1 MAIGIIGALEAIEG
15 NARPDDNSVVPPIDR
30 LASLP
35 QALIMQMAQKGQISK
50 TMVPAVLAKKAEN
63 AQAAAQIKAVAQQMA
78 QQQQMGG
85 PPPSTVI
92 EKVIAQ
98 NAAQETAPPM
108 NRSNVGVASAPMR
121 PDMYRRGMAGGGIVA
136 FGNGGLLEEY
146 SKLPKFDFDT
156 METPRIESAGDV
168 VEKLRKRYLAG
179 DVRRA
184 PDGKPVTFGEFMRMR
199 EQDMIREA
207 KTLPADPNVGFMDD
221 AINPVGRGEDNNPL
235 ANARLLGASAEV
247 KAEPIYDEKTGKVI
261 YPEGYTDIKEGE
273 PSERAAVRDYLA
285 EGKRQDFLPEEGEK
299 PTAEQES
306 RAAEYFAEQRAAR
319 EIPKSGPTDEDLLG
333 RPEGEVEGLG
343 DVVADMADKTQ
354 AIMDIIGLQKPK
366 DFKPDD
372 FSVEN
377 TRSLFT
383 DAGVNLDLLSDQA
396 RKLGD
401 ERLKLKEDKKEALA
415 FFGLEAGLNILA
427 GKDPNALVNIGA
439 GAGKAIAPLRKE
451 LTRLKDQHNSLRKEE
466 NQLARMQSQQD
477 MGIAKF
483 SQERLN
489 DARKSYDANLR
500 NYNTTRA
507 QIANRVLT
515 DNSALQRVKISA
527 GATIKSSQLRAD
539 ASAATALG
547 TKRRSDTMNTIKA
560 LESLKNTREYRDIE
574 RKIRKAKTGEDRNA
588 ARKELIDL
596 ENKRLEQLGLP
607 PLQDPITSDRYE
619 GYKVTEI
626 KN

>member
-35 QALIMQMAQKGQISK
+35 QVLIMQMAQKGQTPKS
-50 TMVPAVLAKKAEN
+50 MVAPVLAKKTEN
-63 AQAAAQIKAVAQQMA
+63 AQATAQIKAVAQQMA

-98 NAAQETAPPM
+98 NAAQEAAPPM

-121 PDMYRRGMAGGGIVA
+121 PDMFAKAGGGIVA

-146 SKLPKFDFDT
+146 SKLPRSEYTDPVFEGQPLSKFFRRFQRP
-156 METPRIESAGDV
+156 EGISSLLGE
-168 VEKLRKRYLAG
+168 EKR
-179 DVRRA
+179 VT
-184 PDGKPVTFGEFMRMR
+184 PDGKTVSFGDFMK
-199 EQDMIREA
+199 I
-207 KTLPADPNVGFMDD
+207 
-221 AINPVGRGEDNNPL
+221 
-235 ANARLLGASAEV
+235 
-247 KAEPIYDEKTGKVI
+247 
-261 YPEGYTDIKEGE
+261 
-273 PSERAAVRDYLA
+273 
-285 EGKRQDFLPEEGEK
+285 
-299 PTAEQES
+299 
-306 RAAEYFAEQRAAR
+306 AEQRDIDTVNDSSGFEGAVAETTEKDRRPATVKFSDLKEPIDLKNYDEIANKREDIPGRRRGDGLTDVTGTSDQAAVDANAKEE
-319 EIPKSGPTDEDLLG
+319 EILG
-333 RPEGEVEGLG
+333 RPEGEIEGLG
-343 DVVADMADKTQ
+343 DVVVDMADKTQ
-354 AIMDIIGLQKPK
+354 AIMDSIGLQKPEA
-366 DFKPDD
+366 FKPDD

-377 TRSLFT
+377 TRRLFT

-396 RKLGD
+396 GKLGD

-489 DARKSYDANLR
+489 DVRKSYDANLR

-507 QIANRVLT
+507 QIANGVLT
-515 DNSALQRVKISA
+515 NNSALQRVKISA
-527 GATIKSSQLRAD
+527 GATVKSAEMRAKG
-539 ASAATALG
+539 AAATALG

>member
-35 QALIMQMAQKGQISK
+35 QAFIMQMAQKGQIPKS
-50 TMVPAVLAKKAEN
+50 MVAPVLAKKAEN
-63 AQAAAQIKAVAQQMA
+63 AQLGMQMQAAMQKAQTGEA
-78 QQQQMGG
+78 
-85 PPPSTVI
+85 PPSTVI

-98 NAAQETAPPM
+98 NAAQETAPVM
-108 NRSNVGVASAPMR
+108 DRSNVGVASAPMR
-121 PDMYRRGMAGGGIVA
+121 PDMFAKAGGGIVA

-146 SKLPKFDFDT
+146 SKLPRFEYTDPVFEGQPLSKFFRRFQRP
-156 METPRIESAGDV
+156 EGISSLLGE
-168 VEKLRKRYLAG
+168 EKR
-179 DVRRA
+179 VT
-184 PDGKPVTFGEFMRMR
+184 PDGKSVSFCEFMKM
-199 EQDMIREA
+199 
-207 KTLPADPNVGFMDD
+207 
-221 AINPVGRGEDNNPL
+221 
-235 ANARLLGASAEV
+235 
-247 KAEPIYDEKTGKVI
+247 
-261 YPEGYTDIKEGE
+261 
-273 PSERAAVRDYLA
+273 
-285 EGKRQDFLPEEGEK
+285 
-299 PTAEQES
+299 
-306 RAAEYFAEQRAAR
+306 AEQRDIDTVNDSSGFEGAVAETTEKDRRPATVKFSDLKEPIDLKKYDEIANKREDIPGRRRGDGLTDVTGTSDQAAVDANAKEE
-319 EIPKSGPTDEDLLG
+319 EILG
-333 RPEGEVEGLG
+333 RPESEVEGLG
-343 DVVADMADKTQ
+343 DVVVDMADKTQ
-354 AIMDIIGLQKPK
+354 AIMDSIGLQKPEA
-366 DFKPDD
+366 FKPDN

-377 TRSLFT
+377 TRRLFT

-489 DARKSYDANLR
+489 DARKSYDANIR

-515 DNSALQRVKISA
+515 DNSALQRVKVSA
-527 GATIKSSQLRAD
+527 GARVKSAEIRAD
-539 ASAATALG
+539 AAEKAAGAKSAERARAARIKIRDTLRRTSSKYLRAEGELSKLPKDSPERKKIFADLKAMEDTELAKEPSLLLG
-547 TKRRSDTMNTIKA
+547 TDFLNI
-560 LESLKNTREYRDIE
+560 LN
-574 RKIRKAKTGEDRNA
+574 N
-588 ARKELIDL
+588 
-596 ENKRLEQLGLP
+596 
-607 PLQDPITSDRYE
+607 
-619 GYKVTEI
+619 
-626 KN
+626 